1 MLLLSIPLQA
11 ASKAKLVPAAPLQLG
26 IIFMLLLCI
35 PLQSASGAKLVPAAP
50 LQLGILLAAG
60 TYQFCHS
67 HTDSEFLF
75 CLDLCNPLIAVSAY
89 THTPCTDPCMY

>member
-11 ASKAKLVPAAPLQLG
+11 ASK
-26 IIFMLLLCI
+26 
-35 PLQSASGAKLVPAAP
+35 AKLVPAAP